1 MTRSRAPRHMC
12 DTPIFFSLL
21 SAEQM
26 TELVRLFRLGRLKPV
41 VSRVY
46 PLDQAP
52 RALEDMGARK
62 VVGKVVIDTHL
73 EGRDGCGGGGGGG
86 SKGYGNRNIGQGGR
100 SSTIS
105 RL

>member
-1 MTRSRAPRHMC
+1 MS
-12 DTPIFFSLL
+12 
-21 SAEQM
+21 
-26 TELVRLFRLGRLKPV
+26 ELVRLYTLGKLKPV

-62 VVGKVVIDTHL
+62 VVGKVVIDTRIVNR
-73 EGRDGCGGGGGGG
+73 GSGGGGGGG
-86 SKGYGNRNIGQGGR
+86 EGNGSSGREGG
-100 SSTIS
+100 SSTALS

>member
-1 MTRSRAPRHMC
+1 MA
-12 DTPIFFSLL
+12 
-21 SAEQM
+21 
-26 TELVRLFRLGRLKPV
+26 ELVRLYGLGKVKPV

-62 VVGKVVIDTHL
+62 VVGKVVIDTRL
-73 EGRDGCGGGGGGG
+73 AAGGGDGSNGSGGLAGG
-86 SKGYGNRNIGQGGR
+86 S
-100 SSTIS
+100 STVLS

>member
-1 MTRSRAPRHMC
+1 
-12 DTPIFFSLL
+12 
-21 SAEQM
+21 M
-26 TELVRLFRLGRLKPV
+26 TELVRLFGLGRLKPV

-62 VVGKVVIDTHL
+62 VVGKVVIDTRL
-73 EGRDGCGGGGGGG
+73 EGFDGSSGSGGGGGNRVYGSRSIDQRGGG
-86 SKGYGNRNIGQGGR
+86 S
-100 SSTIS
+100 SAIS

>member
-1 MTRSRAPRHMC
+1 
-12 DTPIFFSLL
+12 
-21 SAEQM
+21 M
-26 TELVRLFRLGRLKPV
+26 TELIRLYRLGKLKPV

-62 VVGKVVIDTHL
+62 VVGKVVIETRL
-73 EGRDGCGGGGGGG
+73 EGRRSPDGGGKMNRSDGGGGRLG
-86 SKGYGNRNIGQGGR
+86 SSGAM
-100 SSTIS
+100 S

>member
-1 MTRSRAPRHMC
+1 MHKTLACHMY
-12 DTPIFFSLL
+12 PLVSLL

-62 VVGKVVIDTHL
+62 VVGKVVIDT
-73 EGRDGCGGGGGGG
+73 RSDGWDDDVSGGGGT
-86 SKGYGNRNIGQGGR
+86 KGYGSRSIGQGGR
-100 SSTIS
+100 LSAMS